1 MLVFDGKDERQWC
14 DQQIIEEIDD
24 TIWWIHDGKIS
35 LKKQIIFYWNNL
47 FLLQNNPRHY
57 LFSRH
62 VLTTITIMKNC
73 WFIKHLWMIQQ
84 VRIGDKIFSVRII
97 CNPSNCHLFDTLFC
111 FSKFKTFGLSHLVRK
126 RFNLPY
132 LFLSLG
138 RYKEILQYNL
148 KVTKRC
154 AKYGSSLR
162 YVVRQIL
169 ECKIAWQ
176 NICRESLY
184 FCFPL
189 LLRLKSTISRNVG
202 IG

>member
-1 MLVFDGKDERQWC
+1 MAQGQKINLAHFSSRNSLGCAKKRDITFKFRSFLNFEKSSKNSTRLLQWKNL
-14 DQQIIEEIDD
+14 EEKPA
-24 TIWWIHDGKIS
+24 IWEALRKSS
-35 LKKQIIFYWNNL
+35 LLKL
-47 FLLQNNPRHY
+47 RFLLE
-57 LFSRH
+57 LTAVSRSW
-62 VLTTITIMKNC
+62 T
-73 WFIKHLWMIQQ
+73 
-84 VRIGDKIFSVRII
+84 
-97 CNPSNCHLFDTLFC
+97 
-111 FSKFKTFGLSHLVRK
+111 
-126 RFNLPY
+126 NLPSWA
-132 LFLSLG
+132 LPLLPLS
-138 RYKEILQYNL
+138 KEILQYNL

-162 YVVRQIL
+162 YVARQIL